1 MGTSSWRAAIIALVA
16 LACGQ
21 SQIGEAGTSPNV
33 TSAVIAGYLASW
45 KVRPDGPRISD
56 ISGQKLTHLI
66 YAFGEISA
74 DGLAKLADP
83 CADIG
88 RCEVPDSSTSSFGGN
103 FRELA
108 KLKQSNPQLRISIA
122 LGGWAG
128 SKYFS
133 IAAASAE
140 ARARFVQSVVDVFF
154 QPYAGLFDGVDIDW
168 EFPVAGGQPG
178 NLNQPADRENFTLL
192 IGDLHRKLAELS
204 SAEGQKF
211 ELTIAISADSEKLGN
226 LELTA
231 LARQVDWLN
240 LMAYDYYDGSEIAGF
255 NAPLFASTHDPNRNY
270 NIDATVKALIRS
282 GVPPQKVALGLPFYG
297 RAIAGV
303 PRKDNG
309 VFQRGSS
316 KGSEAWGGVD
326 GIDYRD
332 LVARRPEELGFY
344 RYWNSE
350 AEVPWLYNPAQQI
363 WISYDDPTSIAR
375 KAMYARAY
383 GLRGVMIWDLLADD
397 GSLLAAIHKSAAELP
412 H

>member
-1 MGTSSWRAAIIALVA
+1 VGTSFWRAAIVALVG

-21 SQIGEAGTSPNV
+21 SQIGESGASPNV
-33 TSAVIAGYLASW
+33 ESAVVAGYLASW

-56 ISGQKLTHLI
+56 IPGQKLTHLM
-66 YAFGEISA
+66 YAFGEMSA

-83 CADIG
+83 CADVG
-88 RCEVPDSSTSSFGGN
+88 RCDGPGSSTGSFGGN
-103 FRELA
+103 FGELA
-108 KLKQSNPQLRISIA
+108 KLKQSSPQLRISIA

-140 ARARFVQSVVDVFF
+140 ARTLFVQSVVEVFF
-154 QPYAGLFDGVDIDW
+154 QPYPGLFDGVDIDW

-192 IGDLHRKLAELS
+192 IGDLGRKLAELS
-204 SAEGQKF
+204 SEQGRKF
-211 ELTIAISADSEKLGN
+211 DLTIAISADSEKLGN
-226 LELTA
+226 LELAA

-240 LMAYDYYDGSEIAGF
+240 LMAYDYYAGSEIAGF
-255 NAPLFASTHDPNRNY
+255 NAPLYASTADPNRNY
-270 NIDATVKALIRS
+270 NVDASVKALIRS

-297 RAIAGV
+297 RAIPGV

-316 KGSEAWGGVD
+316 KGSEAWGAD

-350 AEVPWLYNPAQQI
+350 AQVPWLYNPAQEI

-375 KAMYARAY
+375 KAKYARAY

-397 GSLLAAIHKSAAELP
+397 GSLLAAIHQSAAQLP
-412 H
+412 